1 MKEEWILKE
10 FKLSGKTVR
19 IARLLKNV
27 SIKEVAAMTGIG
39 ESYLAKIERGVK
51 GANVTYINHFRLL
64 RTLRELGYT
73 DAQIAVL
80 TVLVENIEEKEEQT
94 L

>member
-1 MKEEWILKE
+1 MEE

-19 IARLLKNV
+19 IGRLLKNV
-27 SIKEVAAMTGIG
+27 QIKELAAMTGIG
-39 ESYLAKIERGVK
+39 ENYLAKIERGVK
-51 GANVTYINHFRLL
+51 GANVTYLNHFRLL
-64 RTLRELGYT
+64 RALRELGYT